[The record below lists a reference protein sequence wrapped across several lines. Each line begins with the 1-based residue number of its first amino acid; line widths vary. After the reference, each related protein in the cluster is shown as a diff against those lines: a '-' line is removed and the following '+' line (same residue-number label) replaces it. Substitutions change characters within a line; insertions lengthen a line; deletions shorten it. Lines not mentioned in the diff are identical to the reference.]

1 MNDSSPPQIIDEAG
15 YQEVK
20 VQDYQEEDSVDIA
33 MHPMSAI
40 GANIGVQNYRFVDTL
55 KSTHSIRKE
64 SVDTDFQL

>member
-1 MNDSSPPQIIDEAG
+1 LNDSSPPQITDGAA

-20 VQDYQEEDSVDIA
+20 VQNYQEEDFVDIPV
-33 MHPMSAI
+33 HPMSAI
-40 GANIGVQNYRFVDTL
+40 GANIGAQNYRFVDTL